1 MIDTNQFLDNF
12 RSILNIKD
20 RELGL
25 EDKFRDME
33 EWDSLAFLSI
43 MAMIDEEYGILINAA
58 EFQELHTLGD
68 IESFINQHR
77 Q

>member
-68 IESFINQHR
+68 VESFINQHR
-77 Q
+77 K

>member
-25 EDKFRDME
+25 GDKFRDME

-68 IESFINQHR
+68 IEAFINQHR